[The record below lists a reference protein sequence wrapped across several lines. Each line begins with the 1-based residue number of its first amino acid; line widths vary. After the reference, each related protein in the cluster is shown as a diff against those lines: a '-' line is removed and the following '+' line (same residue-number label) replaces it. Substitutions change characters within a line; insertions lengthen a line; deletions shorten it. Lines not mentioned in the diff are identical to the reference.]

1 MQRPDEQNI
10 SQSEKWIYIRSLFS
24 IEHTASEPLGLELF
38 KDKIRAARKLKNP
51 SFSSVIIPFNLIPYY
66 VILDETILEQV
77 ESWLSMESPVS
88 AESIDI
94 YYKVKDLFIK
104 WLYADKEADIIKYSN
119 AISSF
124 LGQNN
129 DERNYPLIILIVV
142 YFIYEGHKRQEALD
156 LITKSKRVIGSLI
169 MDTGLKNRLLYI
181 LSILSGILFYK
192 ERRYEIANQRFQESL
207 STSSNIAITAKFF
220 TALTQIKLDDK
231 KKAVESVQEIVLYDI
246 ERLRYLIEINKYE
259 LFDFFLNNPETSVL
273 LIEDEFAQVSQEISD
288 VIDMLLNNK
297 NITPKVLLGK
307 IDELKKLELEDIYS
321 EQIISSIRFISTA
334 ISENTGN
341 ESFLFRICL
350 FTMHEKLQRII
361 DTISILIRT
370 NYEKFIERKIHKK
383 EGEIIRLKKEIELK
397 KESVNA
403 EKEKTKLAIDKAL
416 ADLDINTKKMIEYNK
431 GLLEKLGSSKK
442 EKPAYVFRRSIISG
456 AIITALVIIVSFA
469 AFINGSNSNGTSAA
483 FNALKLGTF
492 SLILC
497 IISSIIITGYSVY
510 EINKKKKRLIS
521 KINKQHVIHDE
532 DAEKLRKREQD
543 DLNRKISKFENEIDM
558 LKQKVE
564 VLEEEKRIIE
574 DESEKLKESE
584 INYYQ
589 TKLSQI

>member
-307 IDELKKLELEDIYS
+307 IDELKK
-321 EQIISSIRFISTA
+321 
-334 ISENTGN
+334 
-341 ESFLFRICL
+341 
-350 FTMHEKLQRII
+350 
-361 DTISILIRT
+361 
-370 NYEKFIERKIHKK
+370 
-383 EGEIIRLKKEIELK
+383 
-397 KESVNA
+397 
-403 EKEKTKLAIDKAL
+403 
-416 ADLDINTKKMIEYNK
+416 
-431 GLLEKLGSSKK
+431 
-442 EKPAYVFRRSIISG
+442 
-456 AIITALVIIVSFA
+456 
-469 AFINGSNSNGTSAA
+469 
-483 FNALKLGTF
+483 
-492 SLILC
+492 
-497 IISSIIITGYSVY
+497 
-510 EINKKKKRLIS
+510 
-521 KINKQHVIHDE
+521 
-532 DAEKLRKREQD
+532 
-543 DLNRKISKFENEIDM
+543 
-558 LKQKVE
+558 
-564 VLEEEKRIIE
+564 
-574 DESEKLKESE
+574 
-584 INYYQ
+584 
-589 TKLSQI
+589 